1 MSLHDFELRGARAPA
16 SIEPETLA
24 RLFEDAFARVFRGD
38 VENDD
43 FNRLVLR
50 AGLAA
55 DEIVVLR
62 AYAKY
67 LKQIGFALSQATIEA
82 TLGAHPRIARMLVA
96 LFQLRFDPD
105 RARRA
110 GRDARR
116 STRSSRRS
124 TRSPTCPRTAC
135 CASCWR

>member
-1 MSLHDFELRGARAPA
+1 M
-16 SIEPETLA
+16 
-24 RLFEDAFARVFRGD
+24 FRGE

-82 TLGAHPRIARMLVA
+82 TLAAHPRIARMLVA
-96 LFQLRFDPD
+96 LFRLRFDPAG
-105 RARRA
+105 ARRA
-110 GRDARR
+110 AARPRR
-116 STRSSRRS
+116 STRSSRRW
-124 TRSPTCPRTAC
+124 TR
-135 CASCWR
+135 